1 MNTLLADF
9 LLVLH
14 FALVAFIAGGLV
26 LVWIGAWRG
35 WKWIRNPVFRYLHLA
50 AIAFVAL
57 EALLGY
63 ACPLTLW
70 EDLLRGGVRPESFI
84 GRWVHRALY
93 YDAPPWVFTTLYVAW
108 AAACVAT
115 LFFVPARRKPR

>member
-14 FALVAFIAGGLV
+14 FSIVAFIAGGLV

-35 WKWIRNPVFRYLHLA
+35 WRWIRNPVFRYLHIA

-57 EALLGY
+57 EAVLGY
-63 ACPLTLW
+63 VCPLTLW
-70 EDLLRGGVRPESFI
+70 EDLLRGGMRPESFV
-84 GRWVHRALY
+84 GRWVRRALY
-93 YDAPPWVFTTLYVAW
+93 YDAPAWMFTVLYVGW
-108 AAACVAT
+108 AIATALT
-115 LFFVPARRKPR
+115 LFFVPARRTAR